1 MDDDKT
7 VIPEVSAIQVKLMYV
22 HFRSIKIN
30 DDIMR
35 INSHEFSD
43 PTKPDAIKKKGEL
56 AYCIIDIIALFE
68 NYNSLVR
75 NIYNYENI
83 EKHLNSNL
91 KFKLENIRKIT
102 AEWKHVRNK
111 IGGHVDIKL
120 IREFCEENN
129 YNGVFISNEI
139 EADFKGVLILQMIE
153 SAINSTLF
161 KSHLFDSNLKL
172 TEPAGLR
179 KLVNKIMMDWKPCL
193 ALFNDVSE
201 FLYSIGKKDKLKR
214 INKEDI
220 GLIKF

>member
-1 MDDDKT
+1 MEDNT

-35 INSHEFSD
+35 INSMEFSD

-83 EKHLNSNL
+83 EKHLNRKL
-91 KFKLENIRKIT
+91 KSKLEIIRKIT
-102 AEWKHVRNK
+102 ADWKHVRNK

-129 YNGVFISNEI
+129 YNGVFISNEF
-139 EADFKGVLILQMIE
+139 EADFKGILILQMIE
-153 SAINSTLF
+153 SAINSTLS
-161 KSHLFDSNLKL
+161 KSLLFDSNLKL
-172 TEPAGLR
+172 TEPSDLG
-179 KLVNKIMMDWKPCL
+179 KLVSKIMEDWKPCVN
-193 ALFNDVSE
+193 LFKDVLE
-201 FLYSIGKKDKLKR
+201 FLYKIGKKDKLKR

-220 GLIKF
+220 GIIKF

>member
-1 MDDDKT
+1 MEDNT

-35 INSHEFSD
+35 INSMEFSD

-83 EKHLNSNL
+83 EKHLNRKL
-91 KFKLENIRKIT
+91 KSRLEIIRKIT
-102 AEWKHVRNK
+102 ADWKHVRNK
-111 IGGHVDIKL
+111 IGGHVDIKP

-129 YNGVFISNEI
+129 YNGVFISNEF
-139 EADFKGVLILQMIE
+139 EADFKGILILQMIE
-153 SAINSTLF
+153 SAINSTLS
-161 KSHLFDSNLKL
+161 KSLLFDSNLKL
-172 TEPAGLR
+172 TEPSDLG
-179 KLVNKIMMDWKPCL
+179 KLVSKIMEDWKPCVN
-193 ALFNDVSE
+193 LFKDVSE
-201 FLYSIGKKDKLKR
+201 FLYKIGKKDKLKR

-220 GLIKF
+220 GIIKF